1 MSRACTL
8 TNTAKVEFD
17 HGPDIYVAAELELMW
32 EDCSFSHDFGVQHR
46 GHFEVEMVRKVE
58 YYDIESGDP
67 IEPTL
72 DVKVAIEERL
82 WQYRFNADGDEL

>member
-1 MSRACTL
+1 MSRACVV
-8 TNTAKVEFD
+8 TNTAKVEFEHHD
-17 HGPDIYVAAELELMW
+17 VYVVGELELEWM
-32 EDCSFSHDFGVQHR
+32 DDSFSHEFGTYHR
-46 GHFEVEMVRKVE
+46 GHYEVEMVRKVE